1 MLLDPAGIV
10 LCFLIAMT
18 VVMGMAN
25 GKIKRPQLYFFPAL
39 IGFYLIG
46 AFINLN
52 SKFWDEVFAN
62 EVVSSS
68 SYRSDVV
75 VTRIETKDGVPT
87 NIEAALPFVGS
98 RNFPANRVCVTLPEL
113 KVGGYAELRYSKVT
127 YNVNTFLNRDQ
138 KWNALLIDKPQGCD
152 KKI

>member
-52 SKFWDEVFAN
+52 SKWVGTR
-62 EVVSSS
+62 SSDTA
-68 SYRSDVV
+68 RSR
-75 VTRIETKDGVPT
+75 TT
-87 NIEAALPFVGS
+87 
-98 RNFPANRVCVTLPEL
+98 
-113 KVGGYAELRYSKVT
+113 
-127 YNVNTFLNRDQ
+127 
-138 KWNALLIDKPQGCD
+138 
-152 KKI
+152 